1 MCNFLSAIIL
11 KNLDVIWD
19 YEYTKSHEELIKK
32 YNLVDDEIS
41 LYSEKFYRIEF
52 IPIGHTKSI
61 NNKDNWRLIVD
72 ESFIPHWFNKEIIMN
87 KLWTIIS
94 NMFIQDKR
102 ETLQEGCFILL
113 DGAEVENVNN
123 CNIPYMVGNSKVGIL
138 RGSSKIETMWETSEV
153 RVMRRNSKVV
163 SMKENSK
170 VVSMKENSEV
180 KVMRGNSKVEVMKG
194 NSKVETMW
202 ENSTVEIMRENSTV
216 ETMKENS
223 KVETMWENSTV
234 ETMKENSKVDNDFR
248 KQ

>member
-1 MCNFLSAIIL
+1 MCNFLSAIVL

-19 YEYTKSHEELIKK
+19 YEYTKSHEKLIKK
-32 YNLVDDEIS
+32 YNLVDNEIG
-41 LYSEKFYRIEF
+41 LYSEKFCRIEF

-72 ESFIPHWFNKEIIMN
+72 ESSIPHWFNKEIIMN

-138 RGSSKIETMWETSEV
+138 RGSSKIETMWENSTVEIMRGNSKVVSMKENSKIETMWETSEV
-153 RVMRRNSKVV
+153 RVMRGNSKVV

-170 VVSMKENSEV
+170 V
-180 KVMRGNSKVEVMKG
+180 G
-194 NSKVETMW
+194 
-202 ENSTVEIMRENSTV
+202 IMRENST
-216 ETMKENS
+216 
-223 KVETMWENSTV
+223 VETMWENSTV
-234 ETMKENSKVDNDFR
+234 ETMWENSTVETYEREFYGR
-248 KQ
+248 RYVGEF

>member
-32 YNLVDDEIS
+32 YNLVDDEIG
-41 LYSEKFYRIEF
+41 LYSEKFCRIEF

-72 ESFIPHWFNKEIIMN
+72 ESSIPHWFNKEIIMN

-163 SMKENSK
+163 SMKENST
-170 VVSMKENSEV
+170 VEDMWE
-180 KVMRGNSKVEVMKG
+180 NSKVGIMKG
-194 NSKVETMW
+194 NSKVD
-202 ENSTVEIMRENSTV
+202 
-216 ETMKENS
+216 K
-223 KVETMWENSTV
+223 
-234 ETMKENSKVDNDFR
+234 DFR
-248 KQ
+248 EQ

>member
-32 YNLVDDEIS
+32 YNLVDDEIG
-41 LYSEKFYRIEF
+41 LYSEKFCRIEF
-52 IPIGHTKSI
+52 IPIDHTKSI

-72 ESFIPHWFNKEIIMN
+72 ESSIPHWFNKEIIMN

-153 RVMRRNSKVV
+153 RVMRGNSKVV

-170 VVSMKENSEV
+170 V
-180 KVMRGNSKVEVMKG
+180 
-194 NSKVETMW
+194 
-202 ENSTVEIMRENSTV
+202 
-216 ETMKENS
+216 
-223 KVETMWENSTV
+223 
-234 ETMKENSKVDNDFR
+234 DNDFR
-248 KQ
+248 EQ